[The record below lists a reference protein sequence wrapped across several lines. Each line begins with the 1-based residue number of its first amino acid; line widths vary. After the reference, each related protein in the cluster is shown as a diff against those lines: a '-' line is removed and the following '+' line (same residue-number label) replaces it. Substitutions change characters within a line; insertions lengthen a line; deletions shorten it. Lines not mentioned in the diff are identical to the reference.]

1 MMRTLRRRAARIARR
16 SLRRDA
22 ACLRPIRPSP
32 WAGWPGAAIA
42 LLAAAPAAAQ
52 LEAGPAPLEPAG
64 PPAPPPRAAPPP
76 PPGATVAPDSPFRP
90 GTLGF
95 PFTTLYAAP
104 TGPERAWTITP
115 SLGLSLTFNDN
126 IRATPRNRE
135 ADLIL
140 GVSPGILVRADT
152 ARLQGTL
159 NYAPTASFYA
169 RNSNENRL
177 DHRGFGQ
184 ALATLVPDVLF
195 VDARA
200 SATVQSLSSG
210 FAQDDNASVAR
221 ADQVQTVTASISPY
235 LVQRLRGLATLRT
248 GYVFTYSDRSQPQ
261 VGRAPSDTGFG
272 PVGFRASEFTSHQ
285 GYAVLRS
292 GEDFGRLLLQGSVS
306 ATEFEGQGTYD
317 GAYRR
322 FVLLETGY
330 AITRAIAGLVEIGY
344 EQQRYNTVPVTEV
357 DGLIWAF
364 GVRYTPNEATSITV
378 KYGRRDGYNAA
389 YVQGRTELGP
399 RTVVYA
405 SYTDR
410 LSTSALQAADLLQSI
425 VLDPLGNPVDAQ
437 TGAPVLPSGSG
448 SLLAQ
453 QGGLFRTRTATLSLS
468 HTLPRDVV
476 TLSLSHDNRRPVAA
490 EPGQTTAPTAQ
501 KATAISLSW
510 SRPLDEATNLT
521 AFARY
526 GISTTEG
533 RGDVNNYSAGATL
546 TRLLNPSLSGSLSYR
561 VTYREGG
568 GLTGDVLQNIIVAA
582 VRQTF

>member
-1 MMRTLRRRAARIARR
+1 MMRTLRRRVARIARR
-16 SLRRDA
+16 SLLQDA
-22 ACLRPIRPSP
+22 ARLRPLRPP
-32 WAGWPGAAIA
+32 PRAGWPGAAIA

-52 LEAGPAPLEPAG
+52 LEAPSAPAAPAG

-135 ADLIL
+135 SDLIL
-140 GVSPGILVRADT
+140 GVTPGILVRADT
-152 ARLQGTL
+152 ARIQGTL
-159 NYAPTASFYA
+159 SYAPTASFYA
-169 RNSNENRL
+169 KNSNENRL

-184 ALATLVPDVLF
+184 ALATLVPDTLF
-195 VDARA
+195 VDARGA
-200 SATVQSLSSG
+200 ATVQSLSSG

-221 ADQVQTVTASISPY
+221 ADQVQTFTASISPY
-235 LVQRLRGLATLRT
+235 LVQRLRGLATLRA
-248 GYVFTYSDRSQPQ
+248 GYVFSYTDQSQPTS
-261 VGRAPSDTGFG
+261 RAPSDTGLG
-272 PVGFRASEFTSHQ
+272 PVGFRPSEFSSHQ
-285 GYAVLRS
+285 GYAVIRS

-306 ATEFEGQGTYD
+306 ATEFDGQGTYD

-322 FVLLETGY
+322 FALLETGY

-344 EQQRYNTVPVTEV
+344 EQQRYNTVPVIEV
-357 DGLIWAF
+357 DGLIWALGARF
-364 GVRYTPNEATSITV
+364 TPNEATSITV

-389 YVQGRTELGP
+389 SVQGRTELGP
-399 RTVVYA
+399 RTRVFV

-410 LSTSALQAADLLQSI
+410 LSTSALSAADLLQSI

-448 SLLAQ
+448 SLLSR
-453 QGGLFRTRTATLSLS
+453 QGGLFRSRTATLSLS

-476 TLSLSHDNRRPVAA
+476 TLALSHDNQRPVAA

-501 KATAISLSW
+501 KATAISLTW
-510 SRPLDEATNLT
+510 SRPLDEATNVT

-533 RGDVNNYSAGATL
+533 RGDVNNYSAGAAL